1 MKRHIT
7 LVGAF
12 AFVLVGA
19 LPIPTPPVAAQEQE
33 EDLVEPVRRAI
44 ARGVKFLKA
53 QQKGGDWEHRSVQGK
68 PGGVTAL
75 ALLALLQA
83 GVPPEDEAIQDG
95 LKYLRKLDF
104 DSTYVVSLQTMVF
117 ALAKQEGDHER
128 VGKGVDW
135 LIKAR
140 KFDKQGNLLGWG
152 YKSHLNETPDNS
164 NTQYALL
171 GLHEG
176 YLAGV
181 PIKAEVWESIRNF
194 YMRSQLKSGG
204 WNYKQGA
211 GDATM
216 TMSCAGLCGLLISSM
231 DLRATNKECTPEQ
244 CGDYQEDGHITRALD
259 WISARLPAENR
270 LSDQQHLYY
279 FLYGLERTGR
289 LSGQRFIGGHDWYR
303 EGSRFLIASQR
314 DDGSWKGAGE
324 PGVPVVATSFSL
336 LFLSKGR
343 TPVLISK
350 LAHGP
355 RGNTDWNNDRN
366 DARNLAD
373 YCGREIFKGTPL
385 AWQVFD
391 VRGGDDLTPR
401 RIKEL
406 AAELMQSP
414 ILYLTGHK
422 TPRLEGGV
430 TDLLREY
437 LTNGGFLLA
446 ESCCGKD
453 AFDKGFRD
461 LMREV
466 FKDTDYKLEPLPDEH
481 PIYKASGKF
490 VSLPSHFNLEGVR
503 MGCKWVV
510 IYSRGTLKKSPNSL
524 CCWWETNQFAEGR
537 GKEAFQLGANIVA
550 YATGLEPP
558 KERGHHVDLPPD
570 ASGKKVS
577 RGALAVAQLKH
588 DGDWQP
594 ARKAMEVLM
603 DEMSK
608 EGIDVAPKPQP
619 LALGDKDLPEYRFFY
634 MHGRNAFNYDKDDLK
649 DLRFNLKE
657 GGGMLLAD
665 ACCGS
670 KNFDRAFRK
679 LVADLFPDY
688 KLEKIP
694 LSDDLYGKELNG
706 TPITKVRCR
715 REAPG
720 GKGPEKEFRDVD
732 PYLEGIKIDGRWVL
746 IYSKYDIGCALERH
760 KSTDCLGHDHDSAV
774 RLARAVTLYAL
785 KR

>member
-7 LVGAF
+7 LAGA
-12 AFVLVGA
+12 AILILVGMV
-19 LPIPTPPVAAQEQE
+19 PRVAAQEE
-33 EDLVEPVRRAI
+33 EDLVKKVREAI
-44 ARGVKFLKA
+44 GKGVTYLKA
-53 QQKGGDWEHRSVQGK
+53 EQKKGNWEHLGLGK
-68 PGGVTAL
+68 HEGGVTAL
-75 ALLALLQA
+75 AMLALLQA
-83 GVPPEDEAIQDG
+83 GVPPESQTIQDG
-95 LKYLRKLDF
+95 LTYLRKLKL

-117 ALAKQEGDHER
+117 ALAKQKGDHER
-128 VGKGVDW
+128 VGKGVEW
-135 LIKAR
+135 LIEAR
-140 KFDKQGNLLGWG
+140 KFDNKGNLLGWT
-152 YKSHLNETPDNS
+152 YSTRINDSPDNS

-171 GLHEG
+171 ALHEG
-176 YLAGV
+176 HLAGV

-194 YMRSQLKSGG
+194 YMRTQIKGG
-204 WNYKQGA
+204 WGYKPGQEPS
-211 GDATM
+211 M

-231 DLRATNKECTPEQ
+231 DLRAASKECTPEE
-244 CGDYQEDGHITRALD
+244 CGVYKEDTHITRALD
-259 WISARLPAENR
+259 WISARLPADDR
-270 LSDQQHLYY
+270 LSDQVQLYY

-303 EGSRFLIASQR
+303 EGSRFLISAQMQN
-314 DDGSWKGAGE
+314 GSWKGTGE

-355 RGNTDWNNDRN
+355 RGGTDWNNDRN

-373 YCGREIFKGTPL
+373 YCGREIFKDTPL

-430 TDLLREY
+430 TELLREY
-437 LTNGGFLLA
+437 LSNGGFLFA

-453 AFDKGFRD
+453 EFDEGFRV

-481 PIYKASGKF
+481 PVYKASGKF

-558 KERGHHVDLPPD
+558 KERGHKVDLPREP
-570 ASGKKVS
+570 SGKKVP

-594 ARKAMEVLM
+594 AKKAMQVLM
-603 DEMSK
+603 DEMAK

-634 MHGRNAFNYDKDDLK
+634 MHGRKAFKYDKEDLK
-649 DLRFNLKE
+649 DLRFDLKE

-670 KNFDRAFRK
+670 KTFDQSFRK
-679 LVADLFPDY
+679 LVQDLFPDNN
-688 KLEKIP
+688 LEKIP
-694 LSDDLYGKELNG
+694 LTDDLYSKELNG
-706 TPITKVRCR
+706 KPITKVRCR
-715 REAPG
+715 REAPD

-774 RLARAVTLYAL
+774 RLAKAVALYAL